1 MVSENRFRGVRAS
14 RLPDQDLLLRLEDVS
29 KSYSGTRIL
38 DSVHLSL
45 YAGES
50 VAVIGPNGSGKS
62 TLLRVICGLTTIDS
76 GKRAL
81 SIDLRDVGYVPDRF
95 PILRFTPREYLM
107 AMGRLQGLTKSMLDL
122 RIYELLH
129 LFSLEAA
136 SDERMTGFSKG
147 MLQKVNL
154 MQGVL
159 KEPALLALDEPL
171 SGLDQDSQQ
180 ELVAQLVALK
190 GRGTTLVIVS
200 HALSLAAAVADRV
213 VRVDA
218 GRVSEDVGLKP
229 PKRTSVVQV
238 QFRDNRDKHELER
251 HPGVMHIDVA
261 GDLCTLYVDASITN
275 DVLRVLLQMD
285 ADIRSLNQLE

>member
-1 MVSENRFRGVRAS
+1 MIFAVRASDGGAEERTIIQRENRPKRQSIDAWAAACMVSENRFRGVRAS

-229 PKRTSVVQV
+229 PKLS
-238 QFRDNRDKHELER
+238 LI
-251 HPGVMHIDVA
+251 HI
-261 GDLCTLYVDASITN
+261 
-275 DVLRVLLQMD
+275 
-285 ADIRSLNQLE
+285 